1 MHHAKAISILKQQMK
16 EENINIR
23 EADIIKTFGSQ
34 KPSQ

>member
-1 MHHAKAISILKQQMK
+1 MQKAISILKQQMK
-16 EENINIR
+16 EENIYMI